1 MISHFDDALPLAHWP
16 ACAGA
21 CDPGSSALTS
31 PIFDQDRADRYLSA
45 VPAAVAMAVLLLH
58 ALLPLLKRRPQWSKR
73 FAAELPSHATRK
85 TWTHWTAI
93 LLVLSSVALVLAI
106 AASALPPRE
115 PLAALTAIALLIVA
129 IERPKSTPLTLLALL
144 ITIFVCQLASLVLT
158 ASASN
163 ALLGLAISE
172 TCISA
177 LAVAAIFAMP
187 MRDPNQPT
195 TGISKPFS
203 SPTSELRSPEDNL
216 TLWQFL
222 TVSWM
227 TPLIARGAKRQLN
240 DGDVWFL
247 PYDFQH
253 GRLHT
258 LFRELKGSVVKRLLL
273 ANGLDLIITT
283 TLAILESAANLV
295 VPVLLQQLLR
305 AIEHGGSG
313 RKEAVVFATSIF
325 AVRMIAAQSAVV
337 SLWYCRRCYERSRG
351 EMITMIYEKTLT
363 RKSFG
368 ASENEKKKQDEN
380 EALGV
385 SSESESDQSS
395 TELTKEKGLLARL
408 LSRLRRAQADEK
420 AHKKAAKQ
428 PASMGKILN
437 LMRFWEFPDIFTKP
451 LRMIVSVI
459 LIWKLLGWPCLFGVT
474 VIILVQLLNAVFV
487 RLLLHWERIRRVAT
501 DQRLHATSQFIEAIR
516 HLRWYDWQD
525 QWLGKIMD
533 ARQRE
538 LNLRVITT
546 MLQMLI
552 GSNNIMAGCL
562 FPVCA
567 FFAYTLLAG
576 RTLSVD
582 VAFPAL
588 QLFNMLAV
596 SLRELPGLITTL
608 LNASVAV
615 GRINDFMAEPDKE
628 EEYSELRGTDIAFHD
643 ATFAWPGSAN
653 TVLDD
658 LNLQFTTGLTVIV
671 GKVGTGKSALL
682 QAVLGELDKR
692 AGDVVVPDE
701 MIGYCAQTPWLQHM
715 SIRENILFSSPL
727 DEARYKQVLEAC
739 ALTPDMANF
748 KHGDLSDL
756 GENGVGLSGGQRAR
770 VALARAIY
778 SPARTLLL
786 DDPLAALDHNTAE
799 TIVNRLLR
807 GPLVEGRT
815 ILLVTHR
822 VDLVCHLADQI
833 VEIQDNKARLVDAEA
848 LTAELHG
855 PDGVQDAAI
864 APIEDDSPEESGQPD
879 SEPDKFIEEEGRKHG
894 EVVAAVYWEYIK
906 AGKIRWWITL
916 VVIFALFRAVRL
928 FNYWFLKAWGEA
940 YEQVGEQSISFG
952 FSGFFDRL
960 PPPEANVRP
969 WLLWYFLIAM
979 LLTAMY
985 FISDVALL
993 IIVYTAGKRLY
1004 REVMWKVSRANFRF
1018 YDVTPVGRLMNRVT
1032 SDIGTLDGG
1041 IGDQLQSVAW
1051 YLIGWVAAIV
1061 VIASVTPLFLI
1072 VSLVLTVWF
1081 VYIFMRFLPTSQSLR
1096 RLEMVSLSPLMSNFG
1111 ILLNG
1116 LTTIRAFRAQ
1126 PRFQDRVIA
1135 VTDAFQKMDH
1145 FYWSLQAWLTYR
1157 FDALSAFSTFGLALL
1172 ALYEDLTPG
1181 LTAFMLTSASNFVLF
1196 THSLCKQY
1204 GKLQMDFVSVERVVE
1219 LLHLSEEPAGTH
1231 TPPPH
1236 WPDAASD
1243 IVLSNVTIR
1252 YAPHLEP
1259 SLSNVTL
1266 RIPAG
1271 STCAVVGRTGSGK
1284 STLALALLRTVS
1296 PSAEEEDDS
1305 VGTITVG
1312 GVDLATVDVHA
1323 WRQRVTFV
1331 AQDPVLFPGTMRDN
1345 LDPTHAFPSAQCAAV
1360 LDRVLNENNNN
1371 NNTPT
1376 TTDAKHWTLSSP
1388 IAPGGKNLSQGQ
1400 RQLVGLGRAILRRSP
1415 VVVLD
1420 EATAS
1425 IDLETAAAIQ
1435 ALLRAELR
1443 ESTVVTIAH
1452 RVEAVRGADFAV
1464 VLERGRVVRAGR
1476 VEDGQGI
1483 EGDVGGGLGGG
1494 GEGSGDVEEEEDG
1507 REG

>member
-1 MISHFDDALPLAHWP
+1 MDSLDCRSF
-16 ACAGA
+16 
-21 CDPGSSALTS
+21 
-31 PIFDQDRADRYLSA
+31 
-45 VPAAVAMAVLLLH
+45 
-58 ALLPLLKRRPQWSKR
+58 RP
-73 FAAELPSHATRK
+73 
-85 TWTHWTAI
+85 
-93 LLVLSSVALVLAI
+93 
-106 AASALPPRE
+106 
-115 PLAALTAIALLIVA
+115 AIALLIVA
-129 IERPKSTPLTLLALL
+129 IGRPKSTPLPLLALL
-144 ITIFVCQLASLVLT
+144 LTVFACKLAALLLT

-163 ALLGLAISE
+163 PLLALAISE

-177 LAVAAIFAMP
+177 LAVAAILGMP

-195 TGISKPFS
+195 TGISKPS
-203 SPTSELRSPEDNL
+203 SPPTSELRSPEDNL

-227 TPLIARGAKRQLN
+227 TPLIARGAKKQLN
-240 DGDVWFL
+240 DDDVWFL

-253 GRLHT
+253 SRLHI
-258 LFRELKGSVVKRLLL
+258 LFRELRGSVVKRLLL

-283 TLAILESAANLV
+283 TLAVLESAANLV
-295 VPVLLQQLLR
+295 APVLLQQLLR
-305 AIEHGGSG
+305 AIERGGSG
-313 RKEAVVFATSIF
+313 RKEAAIFATFIL
-325 AVRMIAAQSAVV
+325 AVRMIAAQSAVI

-368 ASENEKKKQDEN
+368 IPEDEKKKQDGKDNAAVVSGEN
-380 EALGV
+380 EN
-385 SSESESDQSS
+385 DQPSA
-395 TELTKEKGLLARL
+395 ELTKEKSLLARL
-408 LSRLRRAQADEK
+408 WARLRRAQADEK
-420 AHKKAAKQ
+420 AHKEAPKQ

-437 LMRFWEFPDIFTKP
+437 LMRNDVYEVAQRFWEFPDIFTKP
-451 LRMIVSVI
+451 LRMVVSVI

-474 VIILVQLLNAVFV
+474 VVIVAQLLNALFV
-487 RLLLHWERIRRVAT
+487 RLLLRWERIRRVAT

-525 QWLGKIMD
+525 QWLNKIMD

-546 MLQMLI
+546 LLQMLI

-582 VAFPAL
+582 IAFPAL

-692 AGDVVVPDE
+692 TGDVVVPDE
-701 MIGYCAQTPWLQHM
+701 MIGYCAQSPWLQHM

-727 DEARYKQVLEAC
+727 DETRYKQVLEAC

-833 VEIQDNKARLVDAEA
+833 VEIQDNKAQLVDAEA

-855 PDGVQDAAI
+855 PDGAHAA
-864 APIEDDSPEESGQPD
+864 AIEDDSPEEVDKDPD

-894 EVVAAVYWEYIK
+894 EVVATVYWEYIK
-906 AGKIRWWITL
+906 AGKIRWWIAL
-916 VVIFALFRAVRL
+916 IVIFALFRVVRL

-940 YEQVGEQSISFG
+940 YDQVGEQSISFG
-952 FSGFFDRL
+952 FSSFFDRL

-985 FISDVALL
+985 FLSDIALL

-1041 IGDQLQSVAW
+1041 ISDQLQSVAW

-1072 VSLVLTVWF
+1072 VSLALTAWF

-1111 ILLNG
+1111 VLLNG

-1157 FDALSAFSTFGLALL
+1157 FDALSAFSSFGLTLL

-1219 LLHLSEEPAGTH
+1219 LLHLSEEAPGTVTPAPDWPGSA
-1231 TPPPH
+1231 
-1236 WPDAASD
+1236 PDAD
-1243 IVLSNVTIR
+1243 IVLDNVTVR

-1259 SLSNVTL
+1259 SLANVSL
-1266 RIPAG
+1266 RIPARA
-1271 STCAVVGRTGSGK
+1271 TCAVVGRTGSGK
-1284 STLALALLRTVS
+1284 STLALALLRTVL
-1296 PSAEEEDDS
+1296 PDHTEEGGG
-1305 VGTITVG
+1305 GTITVAG
-1312 GVDLATVDVHA
+1312 LDLAAVDVHA
-1323 WRQRVTFV
+1323 WRRRVTFV
-1331 AQDPVLFPGTMRDN
+1331 AQDPVLFPGTLRDN
-1345 LDPTHAFPSAQCAAV
+1345 LDPTRDHADAECE
-1360 LDRVLNENNNN
+1360 RVLARVLGEHGSNNNSGN
-1371 NNTPT
+1371 GGGGGGEGEEGQGRRQ
-1376 TTDAKHWTLSSP
+1376 HQHQWTLASRVD
-1388 IAPGGKNLSQGQ
+1388 AGGKNLSQGQ

-1415 VVVLD
+1415 VVILD

-1425 IDLETAAAIQ
+1425 IDKETAAAIQ
-1435 ALLRAELR
+1435 SLLRAELS
-1443 ESTVVTIAH
+1443 ESTVITIAH

-1476 VEDGQGI
+1476 LEDV
-1483 EGDVGGGLGGG
+1483 VGGGG
-1494 GEGSGDVEEEEDG
+1494 GED
-1507 REG
+1507 

>member
-1 MISHFDDALPLAHWP
+1 M
-16 ACAGA
+16 
-21 CDPGSSALTS
+21 
-31 PIFDQDRADRYLSA
+31 
-45 VPAAVAMAVLLLH
+45 
-58 ALLPLLKRRPQWSKR
+58 
-73 FAAELPSHATRK
+73 
-85 TWTHWTAI
+85 
-93 LLVLSSVALVLAI
+93 
-106 AASALPPRE
+106 
-115 PLAALTAIALLIVA
+115 
-129 IERPKSTPLTLLALL
+129 
-144 ITIFVCQLASLVLT
+144 
-158 ASASN
+158 
-163 ALLGLAISE
+163 
-172 TCISA
+172 
-177 LAVAAIFAMP
+177 
-187 MRDPNQPT
+187 PT
-195 TGISKPFS
+195 TDISKPSS

-222 TVSWM
+222 SVSWM
-227 TPLIARGAKRQLN
+227 SPLIALGAKRQLH
-240 DGDVWFL
+240 DEDVWFL

-253 GRLHT
+253 NRLHI

-283 TLAILESAANLV
+283 TLAILESGANLV
-295 VPVLLQQLLR
+295 APVLLQQLLR
-305 AIEHGGSG
+305 AIERGGSG
-313 RKEAVVFATSIF
+313 RKEAVIFATSIL
-325 AVRMIAAQSAVV
+325 AVRMVAAQSAVV
-337 SLWYCRRCYERSRG
+337 SLWFCRRCYERSRG

-368 ASENEKKKQDEN
+368 APEEEKKKQDD
-380 EALGV
+380 
-385 SSESESDQSS
+385 SDESEIDQSS
-395 TELTKEKGLLARL
+395 AESPKGKTFFARL
-408 LSRLRRAQADEK
+408 WSRLSRVFRRTRQDGK
-420 AHKKAAKQ
+420 AHKEAAKQ

-437 LMRFWEFPDIFTKP
+437 LMRNDVYEVAQRFWEFPDIFTKP
-451 LRMIVSVI
+451 LRMVISVI

-474 VIILVQLLNAVFV
+474 VVIAAQLINAGYV
-487 RLLLHWERIRRVAT
+487 RLLLRWERVRRVAT

-525 QWLGKIMD
+525 QWLDKIMD

-546 MLQMLI
+546 TLQMLI

-576 RTLSVD
+576 RPLSVD
-582 VAFPAL
+582 IAFPAL

-596 SLRELPGLITTL
+596 SLREIPGLITTL

-628 EEYSELRGTDIAFHD
+628 DEYSELRGTDIAFHD
-643 ATFAWPGSAN
+643 ASFAWPGSTN
-653 TVLDD
+653 TVLDN

-671 GKVGTGKSALL
+671 GKVGTGKTALL

-692 AGDVVVPDE
+692 NGEVVVPDE

-727 DEARYKQVLEAC
+727 DETRYKQVLEAC

-822 VDLVCHLADQI
+822 VDLVCHIADQI
-833 VEIQDNKARLVDAEA
+833 VEIQDNKAQIIDAEA
-848 LTAELHG
+848 LTEELHG
-855 PDGVQDAAI
+855 PDGVQAGAI
-864 APIEDDSPEESGQPD
+864 APLEDDPTEEEDKQAD

-894 EVVAAVYWEYIK
+894 EVMASVYWEYIK

-916 VVIFALFRAVRL
+916 IVIFALFRLARL

-940 YEQVGEQSISFG
+940 YEEAGEQAISFG
-952 FSGFFDRL
+952 LSSFFDKL
-960 PPPEANVRP
+960 PPPETNVRP
-969 WLLWYFLIAM
+969 WLLWFFIIAM

-985 FISDVALL
+985 FLSDVALL

-1004 REVMWKVSRANFRF
+1004 KEVMWKVSRANFRF

-1041 IGDQLQSVAW
+1041 ISDQLQSVAW
-1051 YLIGWVAAIV
+1051 YLIGWIAAIV

-1072 VSLVLTVWF
+1072 VSLILTAWF

-1157 FDALSAFSTFGLALL
+1157 FDALSAFSSYGLTLL

-1219 LLHLSEEPAGTH
+1219 LLHLDEEPVGTVI
-1231 TPPPH
+1231 PPAA
-1236 WPDAASD
+1236 WPSTDAD
-1243 IVLSNVTIR
+1243 IVLDNVTVR

-1259 SLSNVTL
+1259 SLENVSL
-1266 RIPAG
+1266 RIPARA
-1271 STCAVVGRTGSGK
+1271 TCAIVGRTGSGK
-1284 STLALALLRTVS
+1284 STLALALLRTVR
-1296 PSAEEEDDS
+1296 PEAEAEGGGGGS
-1305 VGTITVG
+1305 ITVG
-1312 GVDLATVDVHA
+1312 GVDLADVDVHA
-1323 WRQRVTFV
+1323 WRQRITFV

-1345 LDPTHAFPSAQCAAV
+1345 LDPVRAHGDDECAAV
-1360 LDRVLNENNNN
+1360 LARVLNEHGSNSSSSGGGDDNNADNSNSNNNN
-1371 NNTPT
+1371 NNQQ
-1376 TTDAKHWTLSSP
+1376 WTLDSRVE
-1388 IAPGGKNLSQGQ
+1388 AGGKNLSQGQ

-1415 VVVLD
+1415 IIILD

-1425 IDLETAAAIQ
+1425 IDKETSTAIQ
-1435 ALLRAELR
+1435 EVLREELR
-1443 ESTVVTIAH
+1443 DSTVITIAH
-1452 RVEAVRGADFAV
+1452 RVEAVKGADFAV
-1464 VLERGRVVRAGR
+1464 VLDKGRVVRAGKP
-1476 VEDGQGI
+1476 EDVV
-1483 EGDVGGGLGGG
+1483 VG
-1494 GEGSGDVEEEEDG
+1494 
-1507 REG
+1507 